1 MLDRVDMAQI
11 NTKSA
16 KKDKT
21 KVAVTQNP
29 YVMAVFTAVLAG
41 IFSII
46 GSHYTADFQVQEA
59 ITQKQFEY
67 RVLAYTAFLE
77 KTDHTKAPAISQIL
91 AIGSMANH
99 LATDGEIQEFEDRV
113 SRLLKKHSAQ
123 DIYWQLN
130 ADLNSLRLH
139 GTPRVAEICDD
150 ILKSLLLR
158 DHEIIWS
165 KYPADLVAEHDRWNT
180 AQDKGQAY
188 GWTEQ
193 VSSDERLM
201 IVMISKLTQALIT
214 QLRKEIHS
222 PST

>member
-1 MLDRVDMAQI
+1 MARTT
-11 NTKSA
+11 TKSA
-16 KKDKT
+16 KKEET
-21 KVAVTQNP
+21 KVTATPNP

-46 GSHYTADFQVQEA
+46 GGYYTTDFQARQA
-59 ITQKQFEY
+59 IAQKQFEY

-77 KTDHTKAPAISQIL
+77 KTDHAKAPAISQIL
-91 AIGSMANH
+91 AIGSMADH
-99 LATDGEIQEFEDRV
+99 LAFDGEIQEFEDRIV
-113 SRLLKKHSAQ
+113 RLLKKHSAQ

-165 KYPADLVAEHDRWNT
+165 KYPTDLMAAHDRWNT
-180 AQDKGQAY
+180 AQDKGLAY
-188 GWTEQ
+188 GWIER

-201 IVMISKLTQALIT
+201 IVMISKLTQALIA
-214 QLRKEIHS
+214 QLRKEIHG

>member
-1 MLDRVDMAQI
+1 MVQI
-11 NTKSA
+11 TA
-16 KKDKT
+16 KPAMKDKT
-21 KVAVTQNP
+21 KVAVTPNP
-29 YVMAVFTAVLAG
+29 NVMAVFTAVLAG

-46 GSHYTADFQVQEA
+46 GIYYTADFQVREA
-59 ITQKQFEY
+59 IAQKQFEY
-67 RVLAYTAFLE
+67 RVLAYTAFIE
-77 KTDHTKAPAISQIL
+77 KTDHTKAPAMSQIL
-91 AIGSMANH
+91 AIGSMADH
-99 LATDGEIQEFEDRV
+99 LTTDGEIQEFEDRV

-150 ILKSLLLR
+150 ILKSLFLR

-165 KYPADLVAEHDRWNT
+165 KYPADLVSENDRWNA

-188 GWTEQ
+188 GWTER

-214 QLRKEIHS
+214 QLHKEIHN
-222 PST
+222 PRPNIL

>member
-1 MLDRVDMAQI
+1 MARTT
-11 NTKSA
+11 TKSA
-16 KKDKT
+16 KKEE
-21 KVAVTQNP
+21 ARVTATSNP

-46 GSHYTADFQVQEA
+46 GSYYTAGFQARQA
-59 ITQKQFEY
+59 MAQKHFEY

-77 KTDHTKAPAISQIL
+77 KTNHAKAPAISQIL
-91 AIGSMANH
+91 AIGSMADQ
-99 LATDGEIQEFEDRV
+99 LATDGEIQEFEDRIAH
-113 SRLLKKHSAQ
+113 LLKKHSAQ

-158 DHEIIWS
+158 DHEINWS
-165 KYPADLVAEHDRWNT
+165 KYPTDLVAVHDRWNT

-188 GWTEQ
+188 GWIEL

-201 IVMISKLTQALIT
+201 IVMISKLTQALIA
-214 QLRKEIHS
+214 QLRTEIHG